1 MMKTKT
7 FSVRIPLALAVTLE
21 RKAEQE
27 SLTIADLIRKA
38 LTDSINQERSLD
50 ILNAHLTG
58 LKSQIDS
65 VLELQS
71 RVLLKLTEFEVAV
84 NRTVKLSQMT
94 E

>member
-38 LTDSINQERSLD
+38 LADSITQERALD
-50 ILNAHLTG
+50 TLNAHLTG

-71 RVLLKLTEFEVAV
+71 RVLQKLNEFEV
-84 NRTVKLSQMT
+84 TQ
-94 E
+94 

>member
-1 MMKTKT
+1 MKTKT

-27 SLTIADLIRKA
+27 SLTFADLIRKA

-50 ILNAHLTG
+50 ILNAHLTS
-58 LKSQIDS
+58 LKSQIDQ

-71 RVLLKLTEFEVAV
+71 RVLQKLNEFEV
-84 NRTVKLSQMT
+84 TP
-94 E
+94 

>member
-71 RVLLKLTEFEVAV
+71 RVLLKLTEFEVA
-84 NRTVKLSQMT
+84 S
-94 E
+94 